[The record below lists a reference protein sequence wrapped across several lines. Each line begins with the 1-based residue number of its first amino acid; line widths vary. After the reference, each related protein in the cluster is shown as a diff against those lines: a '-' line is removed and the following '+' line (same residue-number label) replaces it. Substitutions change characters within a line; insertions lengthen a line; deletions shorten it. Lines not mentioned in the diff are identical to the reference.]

1 MKTYIT
7 LVILIISVSLFGKE
21 IPFETARKVAE
32 NFLIRNVSNQLKSNA
47 TFELNL
53 VQVSKHEA
61 FNRSLKK
68 SSGTREQL
76 LYLFSINHDEGF
88 IIIAADDDAIP
99 VLAYS
104 LETNFDPD
112 HMPSNYQKWI
122 EGYKKQ
128 IRYIK
133 AHPEQVSDE
142 TSITWERLLSGRSTG
157 STKSTSAVPPLLTT
171 TWSQGN
177 FYNDL
182 CPYDATADQRA
193 VTGCV
198 ATAMAQIMKYW
209 NYPEQGS
216 GYHSYSH
223 DLFGTISAN
232 FGASIYDWS
241 SMPDAVS
248 APNDAVATLMFHCGV
263 SVEMDYSVESS
274 GAYVISDRSPVTHCA
289 EYALKTYFNYDNT
302 LHGVIRDNYTT
313 SSWTDL
319 LKTELNEGR
328 PIEYAGFGSGGG
340 HAFVCDGYNESDY
353 FHFNWGWGGYYDGYF
368 SIDALDPGGTG
379 IGGGDGGYNSGHQ
392 AIIGIKPPSSGE
404 AGYNLTLYEDL
415 SISENPLFYGDP
427 FTIHTDIANYGSGAF
442 SGDFAAAIFDKD
454 YVFVE
459 FAETLEGV
467 TLEAER
473 HYTDGLDFN
482 NPGSL
487 SFLPGDY
494 FAGIYYR
501 PTGENWMAVG
511 DSLHSNLL
519 EFSVYYSSDIELYSE
534 FLVSEGTSIEQHLPF
549 TVTADILNEGHGT
562 FTGTFS
568 VDLYDME
575 GNYVQ
580 VVEEIGGA
588 SLDSGYFYN
597 DVVFTSGGISVEP
610 GSYLLALTH
619 KADGGD
625 WILSGSSYATNPIK
639 VIVKA
644 APLSP
649 DIYESNDSS
658 EISYV
663 LTPNF
668 VDNVANLDTEGSNTH
683 ITTDKD
689 FYKIELESGFVYTI
703 SARAHDSYNSGNQEV
718 YSNDVIW
725 SYSLDGLWSE
735 LYDDVMETDIVHSGA
750 GELLFGVAP
759 YFEGQ
764 TGTYLL
770 DIQISRT
777 AIVSTTLL
785 EEDKLNIY
793 PNPAT
798 DLIQIESSGLIE
810 RVEIYDAKG
819 RMVQTMD
826 THSTSVSTNIS
837 GLSKGIYLL
846 HVTRENQTSVH
857 KIVKQ

>member
-1 MKTYIT
+1 MKIKFT
-7 LVILIISVSLFGKE
+7 LALLILTLSLFAKQV
-21 IPFETARKVAE
+21 PVETARTVAE
-32 NFLIRNVSNQLKSNA
+32 NFLILNVSKQLKSNA
-47 TFELNL
+47 TFELAL
-53 VQVSKHEA
+53 VQVPEYEA
-61 FNRSLKK
+61 FSRSQKK
-68 SSGTREQL
+68 SSDTGEQL

-88 IIIAADDDAIP
+88 IIISADDDAIP

-104 LETNFDPD
+104 LENHFDPD

-142 TSITWERLLSGRSTG
+142 TGPSWELLIDGKSTG
-157 STKSTSAVPPLLTT
+157 TTKSTSAVAPLLTT
-171 TWSQGN
+171 TWSQGS

-182 CPYDATADQRA
+182 CPYDTTAGERA

-223 DLFGTISAN
+223 DLFGTVSAN
-232 FGASIYDWS
+232 FGAGTYDWS
-241 SMPDAVS
+241 SMNDAVS

-263 SVEMDYSVESS
+263 SVEMNYSVEGS
-274 GAYVISDRSPVTHCA
+274 GAYVISDRSPIEHCS
-289 EYALKTYFNYDNT
+289 EYALKTYFNYDNA

-319 LKTELNEGR
+319 LKTELDQGR
-328 PIEYAGFGSGGG
+328 PIEYVGYGSGGG
-340 HAFVCDGYNESDY
+340 HAFVCDGFNASDF

-368 SIDALDPGGTG
+368 SIDALDPGGVG
-379 IGGGDGGYNSGHQ
+379 IGGGDGGFNSGHQ
-392 AIIGIKPPSSGE
+392 AVIGIKPPSSGE
-404 AGYNLTLYEDL
+404 AGYNLVLYDTL
-415 SISENPLFYGDP
+415 SISDNPMFYGDP
-427 FTIHTDIANYGSGAF
+427 FTIHTDIANYGTGTF
-442 SGDFAAAIFDKD
+442 SGDFSAAIFDKD

-459 FAETLEGV
+459 FAEIHESATL
-467 TLEAER
+467 
-473 HYTDGLDFN
+473 DGGYYNGFDFTN
-482 NPGSL
+482 EGSL
-487 SFLPGDY
+487 GFLPGVY
-494 FAGIYYR
+494 YAGVYYR

-519 EFSVYYSSDIELYSE
+519 EFSVFYTSDIELYSE
-534 FLVSEGTSIEQHLPF
+534 FLISEGTSIEQHLPF

-562 FTGTFS
+562 FTGTVS

-588 SLDSGYFYN
+588 SLDSGYYYN
-597 DVVFTSGGISVEP
+597 DLVFTSGGLSVEP
-610 GSYLLALTH
+610 GTYLLALTH
-619 KADGGD
+619 KPTGGD

-644 APLSP
+644 APLNP

-663 LTPNF
+663 LTPNY
-668 VDNVANLDTEGSNTH
+668 VDNVASITTDGSNTH
-683 ITTDKD
+683 TATDND
-689 FYKIELESGFVYTI
+689 FYKIELDAGFDYTI
-703 SARAHDSYNSGNQEV
+703 TARAHDSYNSGNQEV

-725 SYSLDGLWSE
+725 SYSLDGLWSD
-735 LYDDVMETDIVHSGA
+735 LYDDVMEGNITHAGV
-750 GELLFGVAP
+750 GELLLGVSP

-777 AIVSTTLL
+777 EIVSANPL
-785 EEDKLNIY
+785 ENDLLNIY

-798 DLIQIESSGLIE
+798 DLIQIESSGIID

-826 THSTSVSTNIS
+826 TNATTVSTNIS
-837 GLSKGIYLL
+837 GLSQGVYLL
-846 HVTRENQTSVH
+846 HLTRENQTTVH
-857 KIVKQ
+857 KFVKQ